1 MEAATQSSLI
11 AWQTFYV
18 IVGSSGAALTGLQF
32 VVMALVAE
40 SRSRSSSVKIETGE
54 PTIAAFSTPT
64 IVHFCAVLLISAI
77 MTAPWH
83 GLSSVAVALGACG
96 TAGLI
101 YGLMVLRLARRQKAY
116 RPVFEDWLW
125 HTVLPLIAHALLLI
139 SAFALR
145 RYPARVLFV
154 IGATALLLLFIGIH
168 NAWDTVTY
176 IATGGPETSQE
187 SAHPEEHARSS
198 GRRRKRK

>member
-1 MEAATQSSLI
+1 MEATTQSSLL

-40 SRSRSSSVKIETGE
+40 SRNRSSSVKLETGE

-64 IVHFCAVLLISAI
+64 IVHFCVVLLISAI
-77 MTAPWH
+77 MSAPWH
-83 GLSSVAVALGACG
+83 GLSSIALALGACG
-96 TAGLI
+96 IAGLLYCGI
-101 YGLMVLRLARRQKAY
+101 VLRLARRQTAY

-125 HTVLPLIAHALLLI
+125 HTVLPFIAHALLLV
-139 SAFALR
+139 SAITLR
-145 RYPARVLFV
+145 SYPVRVLFV

-176 IATGGPETSQE
+176 IATGGPEASQE
-187 SAHPEEHARSS
+187 SGQAE
-198 GRRRKRK
+198 GRDGSLHRKRKRK